1 MTLLLSDILTALMLF
16 LQGWS

>member
-1 MTLLLSDILTALMLF
+1 MTLLLSDILTALTLF